1 MPILQISA
9 VYLPCF
15 IKKRHS
21 NRLTVI
27 NPSNFWGSLQYL
39 SPDPGIIFHLFLTFW
54 SQTKHKKDKF
64 IVFCHIYLVLS
75 SICIIFATENKVKR
89 MKYPIG
95 IQDFAQIIQDGY
107 VYVDKTDLVYKLAT
121 EGKIY
126 FLSRPR
132 RFGKSLLISTLKY
145 YFLGRK
151 ELFKGLAIDKLEK
164 QWAEYPVFHISFS
177 NGNFTDGKILR
188 QILEDYIAEIE
199 TVYGKNPN
207 ANTIGGRF
215 ASVLK
220 AAHKKTGRR
229 AVVLIDEYDKPL
241 LDVIDLDLKVT
252 DSEGNRMRLEDYN
265 RNLLKGFYSLFKDA
279 DEDLQFVMLT
289 GVTKFSQVSVF
300 SGFNQPDDISMN
312 RRYESLCG
320 ITKEELLTVFD
331 SSIRELADDFGMSYE
346 ETVERLK
353 KKYDGY
359 HFGRK
364 MIDIFNPFSILNC
377 FNTLELRNFWF
388 ASGTPTYLVRL
399 LAHSNENINELVGK
413 YYDASQFIDYK
424 ADVEQPLP
432 MIYQSGYLTIKDCNI
447 EDNTYLLDFPNEE
460 VRNGFIDTVASRYF
474 ANITQNTS
482 WVLDVTDCLRKGD
495 TAKFEKLM
503 TALLSSTTYR
513 FQRKQDQVECE
524 RYFQYTFYLIVKML
538 GFYSTVAE
546 KETSEGRIDCVVECP
561 GYVYIIEFKL
571 NGSAE
576 AALKQIEDKGYAKP
590 YAADNRKVIALGI
603 NFSSE
608 KGTIDGFLTK
618 EL

>member
-1 MPILQISA
+1 
-9 VYLPCF
+9 
-15 IKKRHS
+15 
-21 NRLTVI
+21 
-27 NPSNFWGSLQYL
+27 
-39 SPDPGIIFHLFLTFW
+39 
-54 SQTKHKKDKF
+54 
-64 IVFCHIYLVLS
+64 
-75 SICIIFATENKVKR
+75 

-145 YFLGRK
+145 YFQGRK
-151 ELFKGLAIDKLEK
+151 DLFKGLAIDKLEK
-164 QWAEYPVFHISFS
+164 QWAEYPVFHIDF
-177 NGNFTDGKILR
+177 NGGNYDKDGELDKRI
-188 QILEDYIAEIE
+188 QGYVE
-199 TVYGKNPN
+199 TWESQWGKDPINEELG
-207 ANTIGGRF
+207 ARLAYVF
-215 ASVLK
+215 K
-220 AAHKKTGRR
+220 QAHEKSGRR
-229 AVVLIDEYDKPL
+229 AAVLIDEYDKPL
-241 LDVIDLDLKVT
+241 LDVIDN
-252 DSEGNRMRLEDYN
+252 GNTGLLNGKETKLEDIH
-265 RNLLKGFYSLFKDA
+265 RGILKGLYSIFKLA

-300 SGFNQPDDISMN
+300 SGFNQPEDISMSGDF
-312 RRYESLCG
+312 EGLCG
-320 ITKEELLTVFD
+320 ITKDELLSVFD
-331 SSIRELADDFGMSYE
+331 EPIHELAYKFKISYD

-359 HFGRK
+359 HFGEE

-377 FNTLELRNFWF
+377 LKSKRMHNFWF

-424 ADVEQPLP
+424 ADIEQPLP
-432 MIYQSGYLTIKDCNI
+432 MIYQSGYLSIKDCNI
-447 EDNTYLLDFPNEE
+447 DRNTYLLDFPNEE
-460 VRNGFIDTVASRYF
+460 VRNGFIETLASRYF
-474 ANITQNTS
+474 TDSSQPKS
-482 WVLDVTDCLRKGD
+482 WVNDVTDALDNGD

-503 TALLSSTTYR
+503 TALLSSTSYR
-513 FQRKQDQVECE
+513 FQRKQDAMECE

-561 GYVYIIEFKL
+561 DYVYIIEFKL

-576 AALKQIEDKGYAKP
+576 AALKQIEEKGYAKP

-608 KGTIDGFLTK
+608 KGTIDGFIPK

>member
-1 MPILQISA
+1 
-9 VYLPCF
+9 
-15 IKKRHS
+15 
-21 NRLTVI
+21 
-27 NPSNFWGSLQYL
+27 
-39 SPDPGIIFHLFLTFW
+39 
-54 SQTKHKKDKF
+54 
-64 IVFCHIYLVLS
+64 
-75 SICIIFATENKVKR
+75 

-95 IQDFAQIIQDGY
+95 IQDFEKIIQDGY
-107 VYVDKTDLVYKLAT
+107 VYVDKTDLVYKLAN
-121 EGKIY
+121 EGHIY

-145 YFLGRK
+145 YFQGRK
-151 ELFKGLAIDKLEK
+151 DLFKGLAIDKLETK
-164 QWAEYPVFHISFS
+164 WAEYPVFHLSFA
-177 NGNFTDGKILR
+177 NGNFTEGKALR

-241 LDVIDLDLKVT
+241 LDVIDLELQVT

-300 SGFNQPDDISMN
+300 SGFNQPEDISMSGDF
-312 RRYESLCG
+312 EGLCG
-320 ITKEELLTVFD
+320 ITKDELLSVFD
-331 SSIRELADDFGMSYE
+331 EPIHALADKFKISYD

-359 HFGRK
+359 HFGEE

-377 FNTLELRNFWF
+377 LKSKRMHNFWF

-424 ADVEQPLP
+424 ADIEQPLP
-432 MIYQSGYLTIKDCNI
+432 MIYQSGYLTIKDWNI
-447 EDNTYLLDFPNEE
+447 DRNTYLLDFPNEE
-460 VRNGFIDTVASRYF
+460 VRNGFIETLASRYF
-474 ANITQNTS
+474 SESSQPKS
-482 WVLDVTDCLRKGD
+482 WVNDVTDALDNGD
-495 TAKFEKLM
+495 TARFEKLM

-513 FQRKQDQVECE
+513 FQRKQDAMECE

-538 GFYSTVAE
+538 AFYSTMAE

-561 GYVYIIEFKL
+561 AYVYIIEFKL

-576 AALKQIEDKGYAKP
+576 AALKQIEEKGYAKP
-590 YAADNRKVIALGI
+590 YAADSRKLIAIGI

-608 KGTIDGFLTK
+608 KGTIDGFLPK
-618 EL
+618 EIV

>member
-1 MPILQISA
+1 M
-9 VYLPCF
+9 PCF
-15 IKKRHS
+15 IKNNVKNLQLSGIIGDRF
-21 NRLTVI
+21 TVI
-27 NPSNFWGSLQYL
+27 NPSNFLGSLQYL
-39 SPDPGIIFHLFLTFW
+39 SPDPGIIFHLFLKFW
-54 SQTKHKKDKF
+54 SQPILKKDKF

-151 ELFKGLAIDKLEK
+151 ELFKGLAIDKREK

-447 EDNTYLLDFPNEE
+447 EDNTYLLDLPNEE

-513 FQRKQDQVECE
+513 FQRKQDQMECE

-571 NGSAE
+571 DGSAE

>member
-1 MPILQISA
+1 M
-9 VYLPCF
+9 
-15 IKKRHS
+15 
-21 NRLTVI
+21 
-27 NPSNFWGSLQYL
+27 
-39 SPDPGIIFHLFLTFW
+39 
-54 SQTKHKKDKF
+54 
-64 IVFCHIYLVLS
+64 S

-126 FLSRPR
+126 LLSRPR

-513 FQRKQDQVECE
+513 FQRKQDQMECE

-590 YAADNRKVIALGI
+590 YVTDSRKLIAIGI

-608 KGTIDGFLTK
+608 KGTIDGFLSK
-618 EL
+618 EVIH

>member
-1 MPILQISA
+1 M
-9 VYLPCF
+9 
-15 IKKRHS
+15 
-21 NRLTVI
+21 
-27 NPSNFWGSLQYL
+27 
-39 SPDPGIIFHLFLTFW
+39 
-54 SQTKHKKDKF
+54 
-64 IVFCHIYLVLS
+64 S

-447 EDNTYLLDFPNEE
+447 EDNTYLLDLPNEE
-460 VRNGFIDTVASRYF
+460 VENGFINTVASRYF

-513 FQRKQDQVECE
+513 FQRKQDQMECE

-590 YAADNRKVIALGI
+590 YAADSRKLIAIGI

-608 KGTIDGFLTK
+608 KGTIDGFLAK
-618 EL
+618 EIK

>member
-1 MPILQISA
+1 
-9 VYLPCF
+9 
-15 IKKRHS
+15 
-21 NRLTVI
+21 
-27 NPSNFWGSLQYL
+27 
-39 SPDPGIIFHLFLTFW
+39 
-54 SQTKHKKDKF
+54 
-64 IVFCHIYLVLS
+64 
-75 SICIIFATENKVKR
+75 

-121 EGKIY
+121 QGKIY

-145 YFLGRK
+145 YFQGRK
-151 ELFKGLAIDKLEK
+151 DLFKGLAIDKLEK
-164 QWAEYPVFHISFS
+164 QWAEYPVFHIDF
-177 NGNFTDGKILR
+177 NGGNYDKDGE
-188 QILEDYIAEIE
+188 LEKRIQGYVE
-199 TVYGKNPN
+199 TWENQWGKDPINKEMG
-207 ANTIGGRF
+207 ARLAYVF
-215 ASVLK
+215 K
-220 AAHKKTGRR
+220 QAHEKSGRR

-241 LDVIDLDLKVT
+241 LDVIDTGYTGLLNGKET
-252 DSEGNRMRLEDYN
+252 KLEDIH
-265 RNLLKGFYSLFKDA
+265 RGILKGLYSIFKLA

-300 SGFNQPDDISMN
+300 SGFNQPDDISMSGDF
-312 RRYESLCG
+312 EGLCG
-320 ITKEELLTVFD
+320 ITKDELLSVFD
-331 SSIRELADDFGMSYE
+331 EPIHKLADKFKLSYN

-359 HFGRK
+359 HFGEE

-377 FNTLELRNFWF
+377 LKSKRMHNFWF

-447 EDNTYLLDFPNEE
+447 DRNTYLLDFPNEE
-460 VRNGFIDTVASRYF
+460 VRNGFIETVASRYF
-474 ANITQNTS
+474 SESSQPKS
-482 WVLDVTDCLRKGD
+482 WVNDVTDALDDGD

-513 FQRKQDQVECE
+513 FQRKQDAMECE

-561 GYVYIIEFKL
+561 GHVYIIEFKL

-590 YAADNRKVIALGI
+590 YAADKRKVIALGI

-608 KGTIDGFLTK
+608 KGTIDGFLKK